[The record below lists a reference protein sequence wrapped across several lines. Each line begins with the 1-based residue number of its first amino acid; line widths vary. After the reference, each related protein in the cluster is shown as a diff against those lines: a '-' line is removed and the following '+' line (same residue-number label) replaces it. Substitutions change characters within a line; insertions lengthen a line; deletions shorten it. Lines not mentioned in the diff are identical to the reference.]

1 MRAVRRALLVGV
13 VATSAAVLVA
23 PGVGIA
29 NEVDAQTSLVFRGP
43 GIVLRYPSSLYLSS
57 RPLDSMTNPVERFV
71 LSTYRV
77 PGDRPNAEG
86 SYTPP
91 PTGVIAELLEEVPP
105 VDPAFQAP
113 PRPRRFVL
121 PKLRDNLE
129 GFGDHWAELPFR
141 AHGRDFYIFL
151 GVGDRASSAKVA
163 LVLRT
168 LDALAISAPP
178 LSVSGA

>member
-13 VATSAAVLVA
+13 VVASAAFLVILGSGTA
-23 PGVGIA
+23 SGV
-29 NEVDAQTSLVFRGP
+29 NAQTSLVFRGP
-43 GIVLRYPSSLYLSS
+43 GIVLRYPSSLYVSN
-57 RPLDSMTNPVERFV
+57 RTLDSMTNPVQRFV

-77 PGDRPNAEG
+77 PGNRPNAEG

-91 PTGVIAELLEEVPP
+91 LTGVIAELLEEVPP
-105 VDPAFQAP
+105 PDPDFQAP

-121 PKLRDNLE
+121 PKLRDNLG
-129 GFGDHWAELPFR
+129 GFGDRWAELPFR

-151 GVGDRASSAKVA
+151 GVGGRASSTKVA
-163 LVLRT
+163 LVLRA

-178 LSVSGA
+178 LSVTGA